1 MNVSLSNRL
10 DLLLDRMEAIAGEQ
24 PMLFDQI
31 CKDKAKIILY
41 GAGKTGR
48 DLAAQMVADYGKRIL
63 FSDMQKELWG
73 RRINGIPVLSPSEAA
88 AQYGKDSVFVI
99 TVFNRE
105 FSSDYAEI
113 TNSLGKMG
121 ATCCIPWVIPA
132 WKYKQALLPRFFL
145 GSAED
150 ILPHKKEIQRVFD
163 ALHEERSQVIFLE
176 LMEASLTAPFDKL
189 SKRESGPQYFI
200 PEILAQLTERVCIVD
215 CGAYDGDTLRD
226 ALSVLGAERIAEYF
240 AIEPDLE
247 NYNRLLNFCSGL
259 PEDLRNRV
267 NCLHAAVG
275 EKESHV
281 SLQSTGT
288 EAAFVVSGSVVGGIP
303 CITLDSIFGGMLN
316 GECLFLKMDIE
327 GYEKEALQGAAHTLS
342 RADLKKILAI
352 SAYHKYDD
360 FFAIPSLAKNLT
372 GMYGLFRKHMANLFD
387 TVYYIF

>member
-10 DLLLDRMEAIAGEQ
+10 DLLQDRMEAIAGEQ

-240 AIEPDLE
+240 AIEPDPE
-247 NYNRLLNFCSGL
+247 NFKRLQSFCDSL
-259 PEDLRNRV
+259 PKDVRSRV
-267 NCLHAAVG
+267 SCYQVAAG
-275 EKESHV
+275 AKNGRV
-281 SLQSTGT
+281 SFASTGT
-288 EAAFVVSGSVVGGIP
+288 EGAFVTTGEDNNIP
-303 CITLDSIFGGMLN
+303 CLTVDFILREYRGDSVF
-316 GECLFLKMDIE
+316 FKMDIE
-327 GYEKEALQGAAHTLS
+327 GYEKDVLQGSMHTLS
-342 RADLKKILAI
+342 N
-352 SAYHKYDD
+352 
-360 FFAIPSLAKNLT
+360 KNI
-372 GMYGLFRKHMANLFD
+372 KVAWQ
-387 TVYYIF
+387 

>member
-113 TNSLGKMG
+113 TNFLGKMG
-121 ATCCIPWVIPA
+121 ATCCIPWAIPA
-132 WKYKQALLPRFFL
+132 WKYKQVLLPRFFL

-176 LMEASLTAPFDKL
+176 LMEASLTAPFGKL

-200 PEILAQLTERVCIVD
+200 PELLAQLTERVCIVD

-240 AIEPDLE
+240 AIEPDPE
-247 NYNRLLNFCSGL
+247 NFKRLQSFCDSL
-259 PEDLRNRV
+259 PLDVRSRV
-267 NCLHAAVG
+267 SCYQVAAG
-275 EKESHV
+275 AKNGTV
-281 SLQSTGT
+281 SFASTGT
-288 EAAFVVSGSVVGGIP
+288 EGAFVTTGGDNNIP
-303 CITLDSIFGGMLN
+303 CLTVDSILREYKGDSVF
-316 GECLFLKMDIE
+316 FKMDIE
-327 GYEKEALQGAAHTLS
+327 GYEKDVLQGSMHTLS
-342 RADLKKILAI
+342 NKNIKVGLAI
-352 SAYHKYDD
+352 AVYHKYDD
-360 FFAIPSLAKNLT
+360 FYKIPLLIAELT
-372 GMYGLFRKHMANLFD
+372 GKYGIFRKHMANLFE
-387 TVYYIF
+387 TVYYNF